1 MIKYEWRTSLS
12 PDESAELSD
21 LLGQAAE
28 YDAEPEYTRIDFAD
42 VDRAMSQSDSALH
55 HLLIWMLPHATVM
68 GEPDQ
73 PERIAGLIRLK
84 CSSDGSATASAVID
98 PRLRSIGIMTLLL
111 EQVGLDTARPGGW
124 LDTGADRLTA
134 WAQGNHP
141 AAGRLSNRFLIP
153 RTRRVWKLIRAADAI
168 EDATAAP
175 VLERTDNAV
184 LTDLGWASAHPG
196 RDDTDDTYALR
207 EAGRIV
213 GVATLDP
220 RAVASEEFGRCATI
234 TSASAAPTA
243 DALQRRRLL
252 EGAAAV
258 AHEAGMT
265 GVISYVD
272 SDNTEMV
279 NACRLAGFQH
289 DRTDVRYQIGGQ
301 L

>member
-12 PDESAELSD
+12 PDDSAELSD
-21 LLGQAAE
+21 LLVRAAE
-28 YDAEPEYTRIDFAD
+28 YDAEPEYSRVDFAD
-42 VDRAMSQSDSALH
+42 VDRAMSQSDSSMR
-55 HLLIWMLPHATVM
+55 HLLIWMLPHATAM

-73 PERIAGLIRLK
+73 PERIAGLIRLT
-84 CSSDGSATASAVID
+84 CLPDGSAHASAVID

-111 EQVGLDTARPGGW
+111 ERVGLDTARPGGW
-124 LDTGADRLTA
+124 LDTGAHAVTA

-153 RTRRVWKLIRAADAI
+153 CTRRVWKLIRSAEAV

-175 VLERTDNAV
+175 VLEPVADAA
-184 LTDLGWASAHPG
+184 LADLGWVSAPPG
-196 RDDTDDTYALR
+196 SDRTYALR

-213 GVATLDP
+213 GVAALDL

-234 TSASAAPTA
+234 ASAFAAPAA

-252 EGAAAV
+252 DGAAAL
-258 AHEAGMT
+258 AHEAGMS
-265 GVISYVD
+265 GVIIHID
-272 SDNTEMV
+272 SDDAAMV

-289 DRTDVRYQIGGQ
+289 DRTDVRYQIGGKS
-301 L
+301 

>member
-21 LLGQAAE
+21 LLGRAAD
-28 YDAEPEYTRIDFAD
+28 YDAEPEYNRIDFAD
-42 VDRAMSQSDSALH
+42 VDRAMSQSDSSLR
-55 HLLIWMLPHATVM
+55 HLLIWMLPHATAI

-73 PERIAGLIRLK
+73 PERIAGLLRLR
-84 CSSDGSATASAVID
+84 CLSDGSANARAVVD

-111 EQVGLDTARPGGW
+111 ERVGLDTTRPGGW
-124 LDTGADRLTA
+124 LDTGAHTVRA

-153 RTRRVWKLIRAADAI
+153 RTRRVWKLIRSLDAV

-175 VLERTDNAV
+175 VLEPIDGRSLAELSWV
-184 LTDLGWASAHPG
+184 SAAPG
-196 RDDTDDTYALR
+196 SDQTYALR

-213 GVATLDP
+213 GVAALDP

-234 TSASAAPTA
+234 VSAFAGPATDAP
-243 DALQRRRLL
+243 QRRRLL
-252 EGAAAV
+252 EGATALS
-258 AHEAGMT
+258 HEAGMT
-265 GVISYVD
+265 GVIIHVD
-272 SDNTEMV
+272 SDATDMV
-279 NACRLAGFQH
+279 NACRLGGFQH

-301 L
+301 S